1 MPHTDECEACS
12 INLKDI
18 VKGKSNYKPFIVQT
32 LLGGI
37 LLILGLYF
45 TWTNFNNI
53 LSLLLFISV
62 ILLCGRKIII
72 DGLRKL
78 FYKRR
83 IYIEFLVFIAA
94 LGALIIGE
102 YAEGGV
108 VIFLFSIANFLEEYA
123 SDNARR
129 SIEMLMEKQPI
140 KANVIRNGLEVEVE
154 VENVRKGEIIII
166 RPGDE
171 IPLDGTVIEGSSAV
185 DESLLTGES
194 IPVDKKVG
202 DRVFAGTYNVN
213 SFLKIRVD
221 HRSEQTLLRK
231 IIDLLEKAKKEKSNI
246 EMLVERFS
254 QIYTPTIIVL
264 SMLTMI
270 IPPLIL
276 GGTYTTWIYRGLILL
291 VVSCPCAFALSTP
304 ITMYSGLT
312 CAARN
317 GILIKGGKYLEHLGY
332 IDTVAFDKTGT
343 ITKGKLKVSKI
354 IPLNSKN
361 PKEILS
367 IAASLDKFS
376 NHPVAK
382 AIVSGA
388 ENIGAKLME
397 VSNYKYFSGKG
408 GRGKIDG
415 EKYYVGNVKLFKEKG
430 IQIPKELHE
439 LHSQGMSIILVG
451 NEEKIIGIIGLEDEI
466 RSESRKVISALKSL
480 GLKIVMLTGDNNR
493 TAETVSKKLNIDEY
507 YASLLPNDKVK
518 IIEKLMNHHN
528 NHVAMIG
535 DGINDAPALAK
546 ACVGIAIGSG
556 TEVAIE
562 GGDIVLIKPDL
573 RKLPFLFK
581 LGREA
586 LKVVKE
592 NTLASISIKLFL
604 ASLAI
609 IGLINLWIAVL
620 IGDVGLALAVIMNA
634 LKLQRPFKF
643 NQTFRTLTFKSLK
656 TLKA

>member
-1 MPHTDECEACS
+1 LPHTDECEACS

-140 KANVIRNGLEVEVE
+140 KANVIRNGLEVEVD

-246 EMLVERFS
+246 EILVERFS

-264 SMLTMI
+264 SMLTM
-270 IPPLIL
+270 
-276 GGTYTTWIYRGLILL
+276 T
-291 VVSCPCAFALSTP
+291 
-304 ITMYSGLT
+304 
-312 CAARN
+312 
-317 GILIKGGKYLEHLGY
+317 
-332 IDTVAFDKTGT
+332 
-343 ITKGKLKVSKI
+343 
-354 IPLNSKN
+354 NS
-361 PKEILS
+361 
-367 IAASLDKFS
+367 
-376 NHPVAK
+376 
-382 AIVSGA
+382 
-388 ENIGAKLME
+388 
-397 VSNYKYFSGKG
+397 
-408 GRGKIDG
+408 
-415 EKYYVGNVKLFKEKG
+415 
-430 IQIPKELHE
+430 
-439 LHSQGMSIILVG
+439 
-451 NEEKIIGIIGLEDEI
+451 
-466 RSESRKVISALKSL
+466 
-480 GLKIVMLTGDNNR
+480 
-493 TAETVSKKLNIDEY
+493 
-507 YASLLPNDKVK
+507 
-518 IIEKLMNHHN
+518 
-528 NHVAMIG
+528 
-535 DGINDAPALAK
+535 
-546 ACVGIAIGSG
+546 
-556 TEVAIE
+556 
-562 GGDIVLIKPDL
+562 
-573 RKLPFLFK
+573 
-581 LGREA
+581 
-586 LKVVKE
+586 
-592 NTLASISIKLFL
+592 LFL
-604 ASLAI
+604 D
-609 IGLINLWIAVL
+609 G
-620 IGDVGLALAVIMNA
+620 
-634 LKLQRPFKF
+634 
-643 NQTFRTLTFKSLK
+643 
-656 TLKA
+656 